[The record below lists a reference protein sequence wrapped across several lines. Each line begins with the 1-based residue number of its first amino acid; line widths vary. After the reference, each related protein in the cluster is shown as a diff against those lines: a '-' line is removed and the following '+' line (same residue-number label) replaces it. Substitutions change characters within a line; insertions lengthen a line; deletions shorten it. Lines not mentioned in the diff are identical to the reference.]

1 MPHFAPIKKERA
13 GRTTARQT
21 GGLQSPC
28 NRRARRVI
36 AIFEAPGESAGGRG
50 STCVGKKAQ
59 EVKIVQLSPAR
70 SAAELA
76 PRVGLGR
83 C

>member
-1 MPHFAPIKKERA
+1 
-13 GRTTARQT
+13 
-21 GGLQSPC
+21 
-28 NRRARRVI
+28 VI
-36 AIFEAPGESAGGRG
+36 AISEAPGESAGGRG